1 MARVRQERAERTR
14 RALITAAA
22 ELFDQHGYHGVGL
35 NAILRRAGVT
45 TGAMYF
51 HFASKDDLARAV
63 IVGQADGLEL
73 EIGTRGLQH
82 LVDLCR
88 HIAVTMRS
96 DVLLRAG
103 VRLAVEQSEA
113 NLLDY
118 SIYGWWSSRFAD
130 CLETAREMGQLRPGV
145 DVDTFARVIVAA
157 FTGTQTMSRLA
168 DSWSDLPERIEE
180 MLRCLLPALA
190 PDDVLATL
198 TIPGAPV
205 TEAASR
211 TTTAGS
217 VAEDPS

>member
-22 ELFDQHGYHGVGL
+22 ELFDQRGYHGVGL

-51 HFASKDDLARAV
+51 HFASKEDLARAV
-63 IVGQADGLEL
+63 IIGQADGLDL
-73 EIGTRGLQH
+73 EGDARGLQQ
-82 LVDLCR
+82 LVDLCQ

-113 NLLDY
+113 DLLDY
-118 SIYGWWSSRFAD
+118 SIYGWWSSRFAA

-145 DVDTFARVIVAA
+145 DVDTFARVIVAS
-157 FTGTQTMSRLA
+157 FTGTQTMSRLSN
-168 DSWSDLPERIEE
+168 SWSDLPDRIEE
-180 MLRCLLPALA
+180 MLCCLLPALA
-190 PDDVLATL
+190 SEEVLATL
-198 TIPGAPV
+198 TVSGAPFG
-205 TEAASR
+205 EALSR
-211 TTTAGS
+211 TAAPGSSAGDAS
-217 VAEDPS
+217 